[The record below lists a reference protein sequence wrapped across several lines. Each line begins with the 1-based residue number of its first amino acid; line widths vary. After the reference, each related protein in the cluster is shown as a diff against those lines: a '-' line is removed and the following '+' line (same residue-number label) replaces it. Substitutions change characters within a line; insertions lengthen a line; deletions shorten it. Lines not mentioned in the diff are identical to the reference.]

1 MFKLYVYMYIVKY
14 IYVYVVLFF
23 VYMYIYRM
31 LNEDMREK
39 EFKIFEMLRQNLKL
53 LFQVKKKY
61 YYNFCLMYFMV
72 YCTILNFYIEI
83 CNCLKDQVILQVNL
97 YIVDV
102 FQLEYGVEKNKILQ
116 GNVEG
121 YKKELVFL
129 REKEKKLF
137 IFVVKYE

>member
-1 MFKLYVYMYIVKY
+1 MFKLYVYIVKY

-72 YCTILNFYIEI
+72 
-83 CNCLKDQVILQVNL
+83 
-97 YIVDV
+97 
-102 FQLEYGVEKNKILQ
+102 
-116 GNVEG
+116 
-121 YKKELVFL
+121 
-129 REKEKKLF
+129 
-137 IFVVKYE
+137 